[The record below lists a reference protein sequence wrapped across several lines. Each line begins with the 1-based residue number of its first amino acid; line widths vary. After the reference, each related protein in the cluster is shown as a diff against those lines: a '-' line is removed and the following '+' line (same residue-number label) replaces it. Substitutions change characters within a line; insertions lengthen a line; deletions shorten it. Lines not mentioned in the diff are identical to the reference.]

1 VAIYSRTPGTR
12 RDRRETLMRKTLAG
26 QMVPQLSGD
35 YRPFLYRG
43 IEGAGWGR
51 EFGDEGIEAY
61 FETKSVMMNL
71 NE

>member
-1 VAIYSRTPGTR
+1 
-12 RDRRETLMRKTLAG
+12 MRKTLTG

-35 YRPFLYRG
+35 FRPFLYRG

-51 EFGDEGIEAY
+51 EFGDEGVEAY